1 MKCDIIAQGV
11 IQAAEQVKVTVPITV
26 RLTGTNA
33 DLGQKMIADFVKK
46 NQHIKMSVISDF
58 DKAASAAVKLAL

>member
-1 MKCDIIAQGV
+1 MKCDVIAQGV

-33 DLGQKMIADFVKK
+33 DIGQKMIADFVKK
-46 NQHIKMSVISDF
+46 NQQIKMSVISDF
-58 DKAASAAVKLAL
+58 DKAASAAVKLAM